1 VRRIIVITGF
11 VGLLLS
17 ACQGANPQ
25 QQFTKGEELVFYNFT
40 IPGSFEEGTYGAA
53 ILRVTDGVYRIDVQQ
68 GDNTLWWGQWGESY
82 SDVVIEVDVA
92 QITERNENAYGV
104 MCRVRGSVGQPHDVD
119 PTLAAIMEETSEAPE
134 PTSEADITET
144 PNEEEAEA
152 TDAATDEAEAE
163 ATDGP
168 ADEDEAEATDGPAD
182 EDEAEATDA
191 PNGEATGAATD
202 EAEAEATEAPS
213 YGEGDGYLFLIQG
226 TGSFA
231 IMRARGRNVVPLV
244 DWTVSDKINIG
255 PARNSIRAVCAGD
268 YLAMYVNDQYVGEAT
283 DDTYQSGQVGL
294 VASAANVLGLRVEF
308 DNLSISEARTG

>member
-1 VRRIIVITGF
+1 MRRIIGITGL

-17 ACQGANPQ
+17 ACQGTNPQ
-25 QQFTKGEELVFYNFT
+25 QQVTKGEELVFYNFS

-104 MCRVRGSVGQPHDVD
+104 MCRVRGSVGQPHELD
-119 PTLAAIMEETSEAPE
+119 PTLAAIMEETSEAAE
-134 PTSEADITET
+134 PTSQANITET

-152 TDAATDEAEAE
+152 TDAPADENEAESTEAPTDEEADVTETPTDEDETEATEAANAE
-163 ATDGP
+163 AT
-168 ADEDEAEATDGPAD
+168 E
-182 EDEAEATDA
+182 
-191 PNGEATGAATD
+191 AATD

-268 YLAMYVNDQYVGEAT
+268 YLAMYVNDQFVGEAT